1 MRGGDLI
8 REARLRAGITQ
19 ATLARRLRTTQPA
32 VARWE
37 SGRSRPALETVQEAV
52 RACGFDL
59 QVRMPPFDGHDLALA
74 LRRLRLRPARRM
86 EETLEAIAFAEDL
99 RAAGRRRARRVRR

>member
-19 ATLARRLRTTQPA
+19 AELARRLRTTQPA

-37 SGRSRPALETVQEAV
+37 SRRASPSFEAVLRAV

-59 QVRMPPFDGHDLALA
+59 HVRMPPLDLHDVGLGM
-74 LRRLRLRPARRM
+74 RKLRLSPAERM
-86 EETLEAIAFAEDL
+86 EELLEGIAFAEEL
-99 RAAGRRRARRVRR
+99 RAAGAKASRR